1 MEKNIVLIDNNF
13 AIRET
18 LKIVLD
24 NLAKNND
31 LKFNL
36 YTSQNG
42 IEGLGFVYVTHPEI
56 IIVDT
61 TLPKYSGNELLYFL
75 LTNKKFHTSKVKV
88 FVLVEKSQ
96 KIRVPD
102 NFSVLNKSSKNFVKN
117 LVKDLS
123 DVLKIDNKVNY
134 KYPKLTYWIIN
145 TANDLDVVKQRFEK
159 NDLFSKLINL
169 FVIGFKELFLSFL
182 LLINYIFN
190 KRVVDSNVK
199 QERRNLTLLRRKHY
213 PTAIAGSIG
222 LVMTGILTLSVLF
235 SQNIFFNQVNEES
248 EAFGFGAIGWYST
261 MDNASDISNPV
272 SGSAGEA
279 LNGVD
284 YVTQNIVVDEDYSY
298 DIISARFNADNEV
311 VRIANPI
318 VGEDVKLDKGTIE
331 FMYSPLEA
339 HTTNKEMTFFSIYAD
354 ANNKIEFK
362 KLNDANDSL
371 SLLYKCAYCGDAEVL
386 ISGANYA
393 FATDDWV
400 KFTIHWNA
408 YAAIDEQLL
417 IYVNEEELPMS
428 RNSSS
433 INPASIIDPAFI
445 YIGNSSP
452 TGTNEANGRIDDF
465 TIYHD
470 VAQPE
475 ATPVG
480 TPAPTPVFW
489 QNSGQASWY
498 STFDSLE
505 AVTTPAIG
513 DVPGVFSGA
522 SFIDGPAEYESA
534 LYFDGAGKSLYI
546 EGTQGIHYSLNEGA
560 IEFYYRPIY
569 EANHNAEINLF
580 SIRQNDNEEIRLY
593 KRDNANGNALA
604 FSYHCQTSCGGEE
617 TIALA
622 NYDSYWNDGEWMFF
636 RITWN
641 DNPSLSLAE
650 QLKIYINGVQP
661 THTNQEFKILG
672 DNITSEPNPLRVYVG
687 NRTENGDYSAL
698 GSIDEYRMFTTTVIP
713 TPTITPTPSPTLTPT
728 ITPTP
733 SVAPTA
739 TPTPIWY
746 STIDSV
752 SAIQNPVRGTAGTIS
767 GSYVFLAGSPYSP
780 GGASNKAVKFN
791 WKSTGSRIISNV
803 SDAEVNETS
812 GRVSF
817 HFNPEFA
824 STDNENGNYFQ
835 LYSNSTNRITFKKKG
850 LNLELHYYATAHGA
864 TNYNLMT
871 IPSTAF
877 SWSGGE
883 WIFFD
888 IYYNTALDQDNELRL
903 FMSTNNGPLIEP
915 EHTHL
920 NTVAT
925 PITDVSTLYIAG
937 DPTYLNSFA
946 RGRIDD
952 FRIYGYSVNM
962 PTPTVLAL
970 SPTPTPVPAMSIL
983 WYSTLSNPTAAWQP
997 VIGTT
1002 PTSVYNVTF
1011 ATDGL
1016 PEARSAAVFNASQ
1029 SNILIDIQG
1038 QDYDKFQGRAEFWY
1052 KPAVAYT
1059 RNNDMTLFKLR
1070 TRSTDNISL
1079 VKKNNANNNILEF
1092 SYDASCIGNG
1102 GQCGSSGTGV
1112 IDNRRTQI
1120 SATNY
1125 SSYWT
1130 IDKWMKFSAEW
1141 DYYAPTEAEKLK
1153 LFITYHNGTSW
1164 ETVEPTKTTVQVMNP
1179 YNFEIANMLTIGSSD
1194 YYPNAA
1200 AIARGNISDFQIWGI
1215 GAGLTP
1221 TPSPTPVSL
1230 TSADPIWYST
1240 MNDAAAL
1247 TTPVIGKGAT
1257 AQNLTFV
1264 SGVTSNSAKID
1275 ANSEYAA
1282 VGAIPY
1288 STPPVSFKKNMGA
1301 IEFYYKPD
1309 LSASA
1314 AQNITLF
1321 NVRVDAS
1328 NQLRLYKQSGSSP
1341 LWLQYIHGGSTK
1353 SIQVPYASFSPY
1365 WNIGNW
1371 TKIRAEW
1378 DRTKSTPDDLKL
1390 FLDNERPTPTK
1401 TGTVFSDMVGNPTLY
1416 IGNLH
1421 NTGTEP
1427 AMGAIDDFTIFGD
1440 PDARRYVVNSTLDE
1454 SDADIGDLDCYTASG
1469 KCTLRAAIQ
1478 EANSTTNADKI
1489 IFNIPGTGPHTIS
1502 LSSALPTI
1510 TNSLQID
1517 GTTQTGSDCTT
1528 KDLRIVLSGN
1538 NLSSPGLA
1546 FSSTTGGI
1554 VKGLVIHGFS
1564 RGINYTSST
1573 GGTVQCNIIG
1583 LAQDGVTIVGN
1594 SESGITL
1601 ESNSTGN
1608 TIGGSAAGQGNI
1620 ISGNYIGLQ
1629 IKSSNTN
1636 VVQGN
1641 YIGTNKAG
1649 EYSRGNTT
1657 AGIEIDNSTS
1667 IEIGDADLNS
1677 LPASCTGICN
1687 VISGN
1692 GASGINYI
1700 AGTSGSNDNVI
1711 EGNYIGVDKTGANQ
1725 VTNYDGIKVTKVS
1738 NLNISY
1744 NQIVAV
1750 NSGIYALST
1759 TTGAISG
1766 ITVDNNYIGINRAGN
1781 AKLMD
1786 STYGVVLFSSNGSTF
1801 STATVTNNI
1810 IIGAVRGAGI
1820 YGYGSPISGISI
1832 KSNYI
1837 GTNSSDANLGNK
1849 YGIQFI
1855 SPVATNNVIGGTNPA
1870 DGNTIARNSSYG
1882 IYLSGTKNSLILE
1895 NTIRNNASDGISI
1908 VGNSSSENN
1917 TIIENS
1923 IYDNTGMGINLRTST
1938 VDKVSFNDKGDT
1950 DSTLA
1955 GDGPNNLQN
1964 FPVLTKASYVGT
1976 TLSVYGGFQ
1985 SQSGKYY
1992 RLDFYSSASSDDTG
2006 FGEGAN
2012 HIHTEISRAGSPTYD
2027 FSITP
2032 KVITSLT
2039 LPPGHKYISAT
2050 ATECGQ
2056 LACTTLLSTS
2066 EFGLTGFDGVVSG
2079 KGLDL
2084 DTTTSILP
2092 RFYVAADGT
2101 EHIPDIY
2108 SFDILIDNSLDLL
2121 TGINSVNMSPLGI
2134 VGLDNNNFATAGYSA
2149 TNQYHVY
2156 NNIEGLQCSYSIGSN
2171 IKATDIKIAKNGVGS
2186 EYVYITSDSTNEELT
2201 LMQGEALPSGYAKYG
2216 EYLSEVKDMGTPV
2229 KYYHSIVWDEAKNG
2243 GELKI
2248 QLRSGSSSNL
2258 SNEEWYGPDG
2268 TRGTFFTL
2276 SGTNEG
2282 YVLPKVIQG
2291 KQFIQYRLLIES
2303 DQLQSPAL
2311 NSITIRYGD

>member
-102 NFSVLNKSSKNFVKN
+102 NFSVLNKSSKNFVKS
-117 LVKDLS
+117 LVKELS

-134 KYPKLTYWIIN
+134 KYPKLTTWIIK

-159 NDLFSKLINL
+159 NDLLSKLINL
-169 FVIGFKELFLSFL
+169 FVIGFKELLLSFL
-182 LLINYIFN
+182 LLINYVFN

-199 QERRNLTLLRRKHY
+199 QERRNLSLLRRKHY

-222 LVMTGILTLSVLF
+222 IVMTTILTLSVLF
-235 SQNIFFNQVNEES
+235 SQNIFFNQVNEET
-248 EAFGFGAIGWYST
+248 EAFGFGAVGWYST

-272 SGSAGEA
+272 VGSAGEA

-311 VRIANPI
+311 VRIANPV

-339 HTTNKEMTFFSIYAD
+339 HTTNKEMTFFSIFGD

-393 FATDDWV
+393 FAADDWV
-400 KFTIHWNA
+400 YFTVHWNA
-408 YAAIDEQLL
+408 YAPINEQLL
-417 IYVNEEELPMS
+417 IYVNEEELPMT

-433 INPASIIDPAFI
+433 INPASITDPAYI

-498 STFDSLE
+498 STFDSME

-560 IEFYYRPIY
+560 VEFYYRPIY

-641 DNPSLSLAE
+641 DNPTLSLSE
-650 QLKIYINGVQP
+650 QLKIFIDGDQP
-661 THTNQEFKILG
+661 THTDQEFKILG

-713 TPTITPTPSPTLTPT
+713 TPTITPTPSLTLTPT
-728 ITPTP
+728 ITPSP

-739 TPTPIWY
+739 TPTPLWY

-752 SAIQNPVRGTAGTIS
+752 SAIQTPVRGSSATIS
-767 GSYVFLAGSPYSP
+767 GNYVFLSGSPYSP
-780 GGASNKAVKFN
+780 GGASNKAVKFG

-803 SDAEVNETS
+803 PDAEVNETS
-812 GRVSF
+812 GRISF
-817 HFNPEFA
+817 HFSPEFA
-824 STDNENGNYFQ
+824 STDADNGNYFQ

-871 IPSTAF
+871 IPNSSF
-877 SWSGGE
+877 SWNGGE

-888 IYYNTALDQDNELRL
+888 IYYNTALDQNNELRL
-903 FMSTNNGPLIEP
+903 FMSTNGGPLIEP

-920 NTVAT
+920 NTVTT

-937 DPTYLNSFA
+937 DPTYINSYP

-952 FRIYGYSVNM
+952 FRVYGYTVNM
-962 PTPTVLAL
+962 PTPTVPAV
-970 SPTPTPVPAMSIL
+970 SPTPSPVPAMSIL
-983 WYSTLSNPTAAWQP
+983 WYSTMANPTAIWQP
-997 VIGTT
+997 IIGTT
-1002 PTSVYNVTF
+1002 PTAVNNLSY

-1016 PEARSAAVFNASQ
+1016 PEARSGAVFN
-1029 SNILIDIQG
+1029 SNGSSVTIDIQG
-1038 QDYDKFQGRAEFWY
+1038 QDYDKFQGKVEFWY
-1052 KPAVAYT
+1052 KPNVAYT
-1059 RNNDMTLFKLR
+1059 QPNDLTFFYLR
-1070 TRSTDNISL
+1070 TRATDTITL
-1079 VKKNNANNNILEF
+1079 VKDASADYLEFQYDSSCVGTGGTCNNA
-1092 SYDASCIGNG
+1092 
-1102 GQCGSSGTGV
+1102 GTGL
-1112 IDNRRTQI
+1112 IDNRRTRYDDTGTGNY
-1120 SATNY
+1120 TNY
-1125 SSYWT
+1125 WV
-1130 IDKWMKFSAEW
+1130 IGKWMKFSAQW
-1141 DYYAPTEAEKLK
+1141 DYYAPTEEEKLK
-1153 LFITYHNGTSW
+1153 LLITYHNGTAW
-1164 ETVEPTKTTVQVMNP
+1164 ETVEPGSKSVLQVMNP
-1179 YNFEIANMLTIGSSD
+1179 YNFENAVGFSFGSN
-1194 YYPNAA
+1194 YQFGATY
-1200 AIARGNISDFQIWGI
+1200 IRGNLSDFQIWGI

-1240 MNDAAAL
+1240 MNDVAAL

-1341 LWLQYIHGGSTK
+1341 LWLQYTHGGSTK

-1401 TGTVFSDMVGNPTLY
+1401 TGAVFSDMVGNPTLY

-1608 TIGGSAAGQGNI
+1608 TIGGSVAGQGNI
-1620 ISGNYIGLQ
+1620 LSGNYIGLD
-1629 IKSSNTN
+1629 INSSNTN

-1641 YIGTNKAG
+1641 YIGTNKGG

-1657 AGIEIDNSTS
+1657 AGIEIDNSSS

-1677 LPASCTGICN
+1677 LPASCTGVCN

-1711 EGNYIGVDKTGANQ
+1711 EGNYIGADKTGANQ

-1837 GTNSSDANLGNK
+1837 GTTSTDANLGNK

-1882 IYLSGTKNSLILE
+1882 IYLSGTKNSLIRE

-1985 SQSGKYY
+1985 SESGKYY

-2092 RFYVAADGT
+2092 KFYVAADGT
-2101 EHIPDIY
+2101 EYIPDIY
-2108 SFDILIDNSLDLL
+2108 SFDILIDNSLDLV
-2121 TGINSVNMSPLGI
+2121 TGLNSVNMSPLGI

-2216 EYLSEVKDMGTPV
+2216 EYLSEVKDMGTPI

-2243 GELKI
+2243 GEIKI
-2248 QLRSGSSSNL
+2248 QIRSGSSSNL

-2311 NSITIRYGD
+2311 NSITIRYGT